1 VAGAGV
7 VEAGVVV
14 LLAWCF
20 FFLLD
25 LLFLVSDVDL
35 PASAVLVESVAFAGA
50 AAAGVA
56 AGAVVVAAAGAA
68 GAGAGAFVCAAA
80 EKAKALTIRAVRS
93 LLMICWSFV
102 GLRVG
107 LTQMQ
112 VSPPLTLDNL
122 RG

>member
-1 VAGAGV
+1 MVDGGV
-7 VEAGVVV
+7 VEAGAVV

-25 LLFLVSDVDL
+25 LLFFSDVDL

-68 GAGAGAFVCAAA
+68 GAGAGAVVCATA
-80 EKAKALTIRAVRS
+80 ERANALAIKAIRS
-93 LLMICWSFV
+93 LLMIA
-102 GLRVG
+102 GL
-107 LTQMQ
+107 
-112 VSPPLTLDNL
+112 S
-122 RG
+122 